1 MKYIA
6 PISTA
11 LGLALALGVV
21 TSASVAEMLPANL
34 AKDPVAKALGAKVI
48 NAAQKEGKLVWYGGS
63 TVRKFL
69 KKTKG
74 KDRFLKRFGVKVEL
88 VSAKNASIY
97 ERIKT
102 EAVVKRQV
110 GDLFSGN
117 EQYANRMI
125 EDDIAD
131 SWRPPIGELNN
142 LLPWV
147 TVNVRGNNQ
156 FFPVSVSAQAL
167 MVNTE
172 VVGPKEYPKSYWD
185 IVNNPG
191 KWKGR
196 IAIRDPRSA
205 SGGAWMMM
213 AIKHH
218 PKLGLD
224 YIKKLAGLKPSLI
237 PGGSKRLRNVIAKKQ
252 FDLGFSGRGEFI
264 IDLPKGT
271 PVEYVVPQEGFQ
283 WTRNGLVRLKN
294 SPHPNAS
301 KVLMTWFFQL
311 ENLQGWNDAAG
322 RPVPHA
328 KIKPKIPQMS
338 VTSYPSMP
346 PIPEKNFNNPN
357 PFFKEMEQIFGIR

>member
-11 LGLALALGVV
+11 LGLALALGAA
-21 TSASVAEMLPANL
+21 TSAPAAEMLPANL
-34 AKDPVAKALGAKVI
+34 ANDPVAKALGAKVI
-48 NAAQKEGKLVWYGGS
+48 NAARKEGEIVWYGGS
-63 TVRKFL
+63 TLRKFL
-69 KKTKG
+69 KKGKG
-74 KDRFLKRFGVKVEL
+74 KSRFTERFGIKINEVI
-88 VSAKNASIY
+88 ADNAAIY
-97 ERIKT
+97 QRIKT
-102 EAVVKRQV
+102 EAAVGRQV
-110 GDLFSGN
+110 GDVFSGN

-125 EDDIAD
+125 KEKIAA

-167 MVNTE
+167 MVNTD

-185 IVNNPG
+185 VVNNPG
-191 KWKGR
+191 KWKGKL
-196 IAIRDPRSA
+196 AIRDPRSA

-224 YIKKLAGLKPSLI
+224 FIKKLAALKPSLI
-237 PGGSKRLRNVIAKKQ
+237 AGGSKRLRNVIAKKQ
-252 FDLGFSGRGEFI
+252 FHLGFSGRGEFI

-283 WTRNGLVRLKN
+283 WTRNGQVRLAN

-311 ENLQGWNDAAG
+311 ENLQTWNDTAG
-322 RPVPHA
+322 RAVPHP
-328 KIKPKIPQMS
+328 KIKPKIKQMS
-338 VTSYPSMP
+338 VVAYPAMP
-346 PIPEKNFNNPN
+346 GIPEKNFNNPN
-357 PFFKEMEQIFGIR
+357 PFFKEMEQIFGLR